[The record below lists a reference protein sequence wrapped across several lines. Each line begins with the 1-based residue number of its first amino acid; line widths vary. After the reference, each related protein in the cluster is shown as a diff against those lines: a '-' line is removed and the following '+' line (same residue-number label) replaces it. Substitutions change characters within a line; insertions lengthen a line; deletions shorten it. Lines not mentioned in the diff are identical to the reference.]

1 MSFNVSI
8 KNLALAVIGILL
20 IADGVFNVFIG
31 SGSGNKTLA
40 VPEVPDALMDGVT
53 TPSSFDPDAVDSLFG
68 LTAVVRAR
76 EQARAAEQ
84 AELDKEAELVAQEP
98 EQAEQV
104 LVIGEDQFRLFGV
117 SSVGVQQYA
126 IFSIDNSDKN
136 SDLLELELGASLE
149 LLDGLA
155 LLRLERV
162 GVQSVS
168 LLISYVESEEQVRV
182 DLALFKGVE

>member
-8 KNLALAVIGILL
+8 KNLALACIVILFVVDGI
-20 IADGVFNVFIG
+20 FNVFIG
-31 SGSGNKTLA
+31 SGSANKTLA
-40 VPEVPDALMDGVT
+40 VPEIPDAVMGVVT
-53 TPSSFDPDAVDSLFG
+53 TSSSFDPDAVDGLFG
-68 LTAVVRAR
+68 LSVVVSAR
-76 EQARAAEQ
+76 EQARAQQ
-84 AELDKEAELVAQEP
+84 AELDKDAELVAQES
-98 EQAEQV
+98 EQTEQV

-126 IFSIDNSDKN
+126 IFSIDNSDDN

>member
-1 MSFNVSI
+1 MSFKVSI
-8 KNLALAVIGILL
+8 KNLALAGIGILFV
-20 IADGVFNVFIG
+20 ADGIFNVFIG
-31 SGSGNKTLA
+31 SGSANKTLA
-40 VPEVPDALMDGVT
+40 VPEVPSALMGGVT
-53 TPSSFDPDAVDSLFG
+53 TSSSFDPDAIDGLFG
-68 LTAVVRAR
+68 LSAVVSAR
-76 EQARAAEQ
+76 EQARAQQ

-98 EQAEQV
+98 EQTEQV

-126 IFSIDNSDKN
+126 IFSIDNSGEN

-149 LLDGLA
+149 LLDVLA

>member
-1 MSFNVSI
+1 MSFKVSI
-8 KNLALAVIGILL
+8 KNLALAGIGILFV
-20 IADGVFNVFIG
+20 ADGIFNVFIG
-31 SGSGNKTLA
+31 SGSANKTLA
-40 VPEVPDALMDGVT
+40 VPEVPSALMGGVT
-53 TPSSFDPDAVDSLFG
+53 TSSSFDPDAIDGLFG
-68 LTAVVRAR
+68 LSAVVSAR
-76 EQARAAEQ
+76 EQARAQQ

-98 EQAEQV
+98 EQTEQV

-126 IFSIDNSDKN
+126 IFSIDNSGEN

>member
-20 IADGVFNVFIG
+20 IADGIFNIFIG
-31 SGSGNKTLA
+31 SGSANKTLA
-40 VPEVPDALMDGVT
+40 VPEVPNAVMGGVAT
-53 TPSSFDPDAVDSLFG
+53 SRSFDPDAVDGLFG
-68 LTAVVRAR
+68 LSAVVSAR
-76 EQARAAEQ
+76 EQARARQ
-84 AELDKEAELVAQEP
+84 AELEKEAELAAQEP
-98 EQAEQV
+98 VQAEQV
-104 LVIGEDQFRLFGV
+104 LVIGEEQFRLFGV

-126 IFSIDNSDKN
+126 IFSIDNSDEN

>member
-8 KNLALAVIGILL
+8 KKLALAVIGILL
-20 IADGVFNVFIG
+20 IADGTFNVFIG

-40 VPEVPDALMDGVT
+40 VPEIPSAQMGGVT
-53 TPSSFDPDAVDSLFG
+53 TSSRFDSDTIDGLFG
-68 LTAVVRAR
+68 LSAVVSAR
-76 EQARAAEQ
+76 EQARAQQ
-84 AELDKEAELVAQEP
+84 AELDKEAELVAREP

-117 SSVGVQQYA
+117 SSVGVRQYA
-126 IFSIDNSDKN
+126 ILSIDNSDEN

>member
-1 MSFNVSI
+1 M
-8 KNLALAVIGILL
+8 
-20 IADGVFNVFIG
+20 
-31 SGSGNKTLA
+31 
-40 VPEVPDALMDGVT
+40 
-53 TPSSFDPDAVDSLFG
+53 
-68 LTAVVRAR
+68 
-76 EQARAAEQ
+76 
-84 AELDKEAELVAQEP
+84 
-98 EQAEQV
+98 
-104 LVIGEDQFRLFGV
+104 
-117 SSVGVQQYA
+117 QQYA
-126 IFSIDNSDKN
+126 IFSIDNSDEN

>member
-8 KNLALAVIGILL
+8 KNVALAVIGILL
-20 IADGVFNVFIG
+20 IADGIFNVFIG
-31 SGSGNKTLA
+31 SGSANKTLA
-40 VPEVPDALMDGVT
+40 VPEIPEAIIGSVA
-53 TPSSFDPDAVDSLFG
+53 TPSNFDVDTVDGLFG
-68 LTAVVRAR
+68 LTAVVRSR
-76 EQARAAEQ
+76 EQARVALQ
-84 AELDKEAELVAQEP
+84 AEIDKEAKLAAQEP
-98 EQAEQV
+98 EQVEQV

-126 IFSIDNSDKN
+126 IFSIDNSEEN

-168 LLISYVESEEQVRV
+168 LLISYVESGEQVHV
-182 DLALFKGVE
+182 GLALFKGVE